1 MTTQMRA
8 AVKVRPEPGFQMM
21 DIDIPE
27 ISPRDVL
34 IRVKASS
41 ICGTDLHIYKWDQ
54 WAQGR
59 VKHIPLVQ
67 GHELCGEIVEA
78 GSAVTEVS
86 VGDFVS
92 AESHIVC
99 GTCDLCKTGNG
110 HICRN
115 TQIIGVDRD
124 GSFAEYIALPA
135 ENAWKNPD
143 GMPVEIAVLM
153 ENFGNAVH
161 TAFTADIRS
170 KKVLV
175 TGCGPVGCMTMAV
188 CKAIGARA
196 VYATDISKYRLDL
209 ARRMGA
215 DATFLSGQ
223 DDLIS
228 GVKDL
233 TQGEGVDVLLEM
245 SGAPSAIR
253 DGYSLLKYGG
263 QAVAFGLP
271 SKPIEFDLSNLVIFK
286 GITIFGVVGRRL
298 WETWYQARG
307 LLKSGAVDLRPV
319 VTHKFDLK
327 DADEGFAAMAS
338 GNSGKVVF
346 YPQGMPQTNHGRP
359 NPRVGEL

>member
-1 MTTQMRA
+1 MTSQMRA
-8 AVKVRPEPGFQMM
+8 ALKAQPEPGF
-21 DIDIPE
+21 E
-27 ISPRDVL
+27 ITKVDVPSIGPRDVL
-34 IRVKASS
+34 IKVRATS
-41 ICGTDLHIYKWDQ
+41 ICGTDLHIFKWDP

-59 VKHIPLVQ
+59 VKPPIIQ
-67 GHELCGEIVEA
+67 GHELCGDIVEV
-78 GSAVTEVS
+78 GSGVTEVKA
-86 VGDFVS
+86 GDFVS

-99 GTCDLCKTGNG
+99 NVCDLCKTGNG

-115 TQIIGVDRD
+115 TKIIGVDTN
-124 GSFAEYIALPA
+124 GSFAEYIALPV
-135 ENAWKNPD
+135 ENAWKNPE

-153 ENFGNAVH
+153 ENFGNSVH

-175 TGCGPVGCMTMAV
+175 TGCGPVGCMTVAV

-196 VYATDISKYRLDL
+196 VYATDISKYRIDL
-209 ARRMGA
+209 ARKMGA
-215 DATFLSGQ
+215 DKVFLAGQ

-228 GVKDL
+228 GVREA

-271 SKPIEFDLSNLVIFK
+271 SKPMEFDLSNLVIFK
-286 GITIFGVVGRRL
+286 GITVYGVVGRRL

-307 LLKSGAVDLRPV
+307 LLKSGAVDLRPI
-319 VTHKFDLK
+319 VTHKFSLD
-327 DADEGFAAMAS
+327 DAAKGFEVMAS
-338 GNSGKVVF
+338 GESGKVVF
-346 YPQGMPQTNHGRP
+346 YPQGVPAETTTP

>member
-1 MTTQMRA
+1 MTSQMRA
-8 AVKVRPEPGFQMM
+8 AMKVRPEPGFEMVM
-21 DIDIPE
+21 IDIPPVG
-27 ISPRDVL
+27 PRDVL
-34 IRVKASS
+34 IKVKATS
-41 ICGTDLHIYKWDQ
+41 ICGTDLHIARWDA

-59 VKHIPLVQ
+59 VKPPIIQ
-67 GHELCGEIVEA
+67 GHELCGDIVEA
-78 GSAVTEVS
+78 GSNVTEVK

-99 GTCDLCKTGNG
+99 NVCDLCKTGNG

-115 TQIIGVDRD
+115 TKIIGVDTN
-124 GSFAEYIALPA
+124 GSFAEYIALPV

-161 TAFTADIRS
+161 TAFAADIRS
-170 KKVLV
+170 KKILV
-175 TGCGPVGCMTMAV
+175 TGCGPVGCMTVAV

-196 VYATDISKYRLDL
+196 VYATDISKYRIDL
-209 ARRMGA
+209 ARKMGA
-215 DATFLSGQ
+215 DQVFLAGQ

-228 GVKDL
+228 GVRDA

-271 SKPIEFDLSNLVIFK
+271 SKPMEFDLSNLVIFK
-286 GITIFGVVGRRL
+286 GITIYGVVGRRL

-307 LLKSGAVDLRPV
+307 LLKSGAVDLRPI
-319 VTHKFDLK
+319 VTHKFSLDN
-327 DADEGFAAMAS
+327 AAQGFEVMAS
-338 GNSGKVVF
+338 GESGKVVF
-346 YPQGMPQTNHGRP
+346 YPQGVPAETTTP